1 MKTQRFNTELEWRNY
16 WPPNQAMY
24 GMFQMLEY
32 LEQNIYFEGHTEM
45 IEIGSYMGES
55 ATMFASSNLFN
66 TVTCIE
72 PFEGEEEFNDI
83 YGYNWDF
90 VRDEFKTNIR
100 YFDNI
105 VLHEEFSYDIS
116 HIFKNESQDFIY
128 IDANHSYEDI
138 KKDIELYLPKV
149 KKGGYI
155 GGHDYIPHFS
165 GVIKAVNEMLGEP
178 DEIFRDHSW
187 IKKRDWE

>member
-55 ATMFASSNLFN
+55 AMMFASSNIFN

-90 VRDEFKTNIR
+90 VRDEFKTNTR

>member
-83 YGYNWDF
+83 YGYDWDL
-90 VRDEFKTNIR
+90 VKKEFKTNTR

>member
-32 LEQNIYFEGHTEM
+32 LERNIYFEVHTEM